1 MTNLFLDHPHSVCLT
16 YYDHF
21 KLSMKFSY
29 KFGIASLK
37 FGIASL
43 KAFIHA
49 IFPFMFIK
57 STTEIMNDIENQ
69 LKTNKCD

>member
-1 MTNLFLDHPHSVCLT
+1 MTIL
-16 YYDHF
+16 

-29 KFGIASLK
+29 KS
-37 FGIASL
+37 GIASL

-57 STTEIMNDIENQ
+57 STTKIVNDIENQ
-69 LKTNKCD
+69 LKINKCD

>member
-1 MTNLFLDHPHSVCLT
+1 MTNLFLDHPQSVCLT

-37 FGIASL
+37 
-43 KAFIHA
+43 AFIHA

-57 STTEIMNDIENQ
+57 STTQIVSDIENQ

>member
-1 MTNLFLDHPHSVCLT
+1 MTNLFLDHPNSVCLT
-16 YYDHF
+16 YNDHF

-29 KFGIASLK
+29 KFDIT
-37 FGIASL
+37 SL

-49 IFPFMFIK
+49 TFPFMFIK

-69 LKTNKCD
+69 LKINKCD